1 VGKYRR
7 YARRKRGRRK
17 LGKLLLPTS
26 LVIALLYIVMTL
38 TVAFSLQEGLVRYD
52 LTGDRIVNV
61 TLLRATYI
69 APPED
74 RNYTVL
80 VTVSNETLRFTIPKG
95 SEWKTFYL
103 RESRLV
109 KACGEVVNTS
119 FRVAESPVNTSY
131 PGPFI
136 NLTRIGR
143 SEDYILT
150 QYPLEIYFVLSAQL
164 CNASVKAEYRGVDM
178 GSIRVEY
185 KEWEDGP
192 VNVAEVNC
200 REGSCLSRL
209 TTGCVYSYRVSAE
222 PTIAG
227 ILKLKFENGRLYMR
241 LLDNP
246 WITVVL
252 YVVTVLPLWVY
263 VKKRERAPTHPSR
276 LLKGAKDV
284 K

>member
-26 LVIALLYIVMTL
+26 LVIALLYVVMTL

-52 LTGDRIVNV
+52 LIGDRIVNV
-61 TLLRATYI
+61 TLFRATYI

-80 VTVSNETLRFTIPKG
+80 VAVGNETLRFTIPKG

-103 RESRLV
+103 RESRLIKV
-109 KACGEVVNTS
+109 HGEVVSTS
-119 FRVAESPVNTSY
+119 FRVVESPVSTSY

-143 SEDYILT
+143 FEDYILT
-150 QYPLEIYFVLSAQL
+150 QYPLEVYFVLSTQL
-164 CNASVKAEYRGVDM
+164 CNASLKAEYGGVDM

-185 KEWEDGP
+185 REWEDGP

-200 REGSCLSRL
+200 REGNCLGKL
-209 TTGCVYSYRVSAE
+209 TNGCIYSYRVSAE

-227 ILKLKFENGRLYMR
+227 ILKLRFENGRLYVR
-241 LLDNP
+241 LLDNL
-246 WITVVL
+246 WITAVL

-263 VKKRERAPTHPSR
+263 VRKRERTPPARPPR
-276 LLKGAKDV
+276 LFRDV